1 MLSIPKRFDDI
12 LKKNYSLYGVVMK
25 TCADYSEIIKNSE
38 FEFFPEYTD
47 HRIDHLNHVLKTCD
61 FIITD
66 ESFEFMTAEDITV
79 LVLAVLLHD
88 IGMHITHEG
97 ILSLTKG
104 ELKHRKVPNM
114 DKVEWDE
121 LWNTYL
127 NEIKKFSDKDIK
139 NVFGSIVNIKEP
151 SENKD
156 LLTRHDRK
164 LYGEFIRR
172 YHPRMAH
179 EIALYGF
186 PSKDSKTIPF
196 AEGLDEDFKAIIGIV
211 ARSHGMDLRDTYSY
225 LQNNFGRLWKTP
237 RSVKAIFLMVILRI
251 ADYLH
256 ITSERAPIISLNTK
270 NITSTISKKEWDLH
284 RSVKEISN
292 DLPDSESLYIVSEP
306 ENSEIYL
313 KMKRLIKDIQKELD
327 TSWGVLGE
335 VYSSLGEYNR
345 LKLKLRRIQSNLED
359 DDYLKKLN
367 YIPKEVFCS
376 SDTDLLKLLIAPLY
390 GDNISFGVREL
401 LQNAVDACKEREI
414 LNKKEGQL
422 NQYTPEI
429 CIKIIQ
435 EDENNYF
442 VIKDNGIGMNED
454 IIVNYFLKAGASF
467 RNSEIWKKDYED
479 ESHNSMVQRTG
490 KFGVGVFAG
499 YILGEQ
505 MEVKT
510 RHLKSNQI
518 LRFLVGIDQEQI
530 EVCRLGATSFEEV
543 GTEIKIKI
551 SNKVLEEFKA
561 QLIKGPRY
569 GEAAWFDWYKLEEP
583 EILIEVP
590 DEWPKYKIENYKK
603 NKKRKVVLHTIK
615 VKDYK
620 EVKWTYDLNYEGSN
634 NLISNG
640 IIIPKGYNIKGS
652 NFPRFENGGPTIV
665 MLDYDGKL
673 PLSLNRNE
681 VYGDLPF
688 QEELIRDVVKDI
700 NNELL
705 SMSVL
710 NIDSSGRITVINNQ
724 INHKSLNDR
733 YYSYYKNPIEE
744 KDIILFETGYCLF
757 LSYNVEIMKINKITK
772 IWSDSL
778 DDMFINQRS
787 LLKGIIFSDKKIKA
801 IDDYKRVMDIE
812 QVGTDRNF
820 KVTSKRIILNKTKFD
835 YLMEGDRMRVGFKNN
850 IHVERRGDNIVSVIQ
865 GNPGESLYD
874 FDFLDKNYKDF
885 TIIVEYG
892 IGELVSTNE
901 ESPNISYEIA
911 KELFGGKVIIPYFE
925 RDGLCIESHSPN
937 DINTSKE
944 VEINSF

>member
-47 HRIDHLNHVLKTCD
+47 HRIDHLNHVLNTCD

-104 ELKHRKVPNM
+104 TLKHRKVPNM
-114 DKVEWDE
+114 DRLDWDE

-127 NEIKKFSDKDIK
+127 NEIKRFSDKNIR
-139 NVFGSIVNIKEP
+139 NIFGSIVNIKEP
-151 SENKD
+151 PKNKD

-186 PSKDSKTIPF
+186 PSKDNKTISF

-225 LQNNFGRLWKTP
+225 LKGEFGKIWKTP
-237 RSVKAIFLMVILRI
+237 RGVKVIFLMVILRI

-335 VYSSLGEYNR
+335 VYGSLGEYNK

-367 YIPKEVFCS
+367 YIPKEIFCS

-479 ESHNSMVQRTG
+479 EGHNSMVQRTG

-505 MEVKT
+505 MEVRT
-510 RHLKSNQI
+510 RHLKSNQV

-561 QLIKGPRY
+561 QLIKSPRY

-583 EILIEVP
+583 KVLIEVP
-590 DEWPKYKIENYKK
+590 DEWPKHKIENYKEFK
-603 NKKRKVVLHTIK
+603 EREAVLRTIK

-620 EVKWTYDLNYEGSN
+620 EVKWTYDLNYGGSN

-652 NFPRFENGGPTIV
+652 SFPSFESGGPTIV

-700 NNELL
+700 NKELL

-710 NIDSSGRITVINNQ
+710 DIDSSGRITVINNQ

-733 YYSYYKNPIEE
+733 HYSYYRSAIEE

-801 IDDYKRVMDIE
+801 IDDYKKVMDIE
-812 QVGTDRNF
+812 QLGTDRNF
-820 KVTSKRIILNKTKFD
+820 KITSKRIILNKTKFD

-865 GNPGESLYD
+865 GNPGESLYE

-892 IGELVSTNE
+892 IGELVSKNE
-901 ESPNISYEIA
+901 ESSNISYEIA
-911 KELFGGKVIIPYFE
+911 KELFGDKVIIPYFE